1 MEKTVKR
8 TISRAKP
15 STEST
20 LLIKAAKN
28 AAKNAIRTSKAL
40 GLDITY
46 LKNGIIYK
54 ETVDGKVTAI
64 GENKSEIPPKINL
77 KKGSILN
84 AKN

>member
-8 TISRAKP
+8 TIRRAKP
-15 STEST
+15 SAESI
-20 LLIKAAKN
+20 LLIKAAKK

-54 ETVDGKVTAI
+54 ETVDGKVIAI
-64 GENKSEIPPKINL
+64 GENKSEVPHKINL

>member
-54 ETVDGKVTAI
+54 ETVDGKVIAI
-64 GENKSEIPPKINL
+64 GENKSEVPQKINL